1 MSIFGLVT
9 SIDPRSLG
17 GPESAAVEP
26 NFSDS
31 EAYALPS
38 IAWEQ
43 IEVVPE
49 PGTYALILAEL
60 GYALNL
66 PAVGVAT
73 QPASANSEAR
83 PRAGPRD
90 RRSLRFNDDHVFTPL
105 ASDSDAGKGT
115 CTRLAPRGP
124 EITIRSA

>member
-1 MSIFGLVT
+1 MSIYGIVT

-26 NFSDS
+26 NFSGSD
-31 EAYALPS
+31 AYALQS

-49 PGTYALILAEL
+49 PGTYALMLAGL

-66 PAVGVAT
+66 PAVGVAI
-73 QPASANSEAR
+73 QPASAYPETR
-83 PRAGPRD
+83 PRADPRD
-90 RRSLRFNDDHVFTPL
+90 RRSLRFNGDHCVFTPL
-105 ASDSDAGKGT
+105 SSDSDAGKGI

-124 EITIRSA
+124 EITI